1 MQLAERHIIKKSDE
15 RFAKLDDICF
25 RSKNL
30 YNATLYTIRQHFFTT
45 QQHLYHRQVI
55 KDFTKNNQ
63 ADYLALPR
71 KVSQTTME
79 MVGRNFKSFFGA
91 LKAKKTGK
99 NDRPV
104 ELPKYLHKT
113 KGRYIATYT
122 NQAISME
129 WLKKGYI
136 KLSGEDVLIK
146 TQRGGD
152 VKRVYVGKDKQGKDK
167 YEYKSEVQQVRVVP
181 KGNHYV
187 VEIIY
192 NVEEVK
198 ELPDNHRYCS
208 IDIGVN
214 NLAAVASNVLSPFL
228 VNGRPLKSVNHYY
241 NEQLAKRKSQLETRY
256 DDRKSS
262 NSIKRLTFKRNQ
274 KVDDYLH
281 KSSRYIIN
289 QLVSNHINTLIIG
302 KNKEWKQEVNIGKI
316 NNQNFTQ
323 IPHARFINMLTYKAQ
338 LHGIR
343 VIVQD
348 ESYTSKC
355 SFLDDEPIKKHET
368 YAGKRIKRGLFRS
381 AKNVLVNADINGALN
396 ILRKAV
402 PDVTFTD
409 RIKVCSTPILIN
421 IPQNSGVFISIKD
434 IESSTYAP

>member
-1 MQLAERHIIKKSDE
+1 MQLVERHIIKRSDD
-15 RFAKLDDICF
+15 RFAKLDNLCF

-30 YNATLYTIRQHFFTT
+30 YNATLYAIRQHYFETKE
-45 QQHLYHRQVI
+45 HLLWTKVT
-55 KDFTKNNQ
+55 KDFQDRNQ
-63 ADYLALPR
+63 ADYIALPR
-71 KVSQTTME
+71 KVSVYIMRL
-79 MVGRNFKSFFGA
+79 VGQNFQSFFGA
-91 LKAKKTGK
+91 LKSKKAGT

-104 ELPKYLHKT
+104 KIPGYLNKT
-113 KGRYIATYT
+113 DGRYVATYT

-129 WLKKGYI
+129 WLKKGFI
-136 KLSGEDVLIK
+136 KLSGENVFIK
-146 TQRGGD
+146 TRRGAD
-152 VKRVYVGKDKQGKDK
+152 LKRVCVGKDKQGKDK

-187 VEIIY
+187 VEVIY
-192 NVEEVK
+192 NVEDVEV
-198 ELPDNHRYCS
+198 LPDNGRYCS

-228 VNGRPLKSVNHYY
+228 INGRPIKSVNHYY

-256 DDRKSS
+256 GRKSS
-262 NSIKRLTFKRNQ
+262 NSIQRLTFKRNQ

-289 QLVSNHINTLIIG
+289 QLVSNHIHTLVIG
-302 KNKEWKQEVNIGKI
+302 HNPEWKQEVNIGKV

-323 IPHARFINMLTYKAQ
+323 IPHTQFIEMLKYKAQ
-338 LHGIR
+338 LQGIR
-343 VIVQD
+343 VIVQP
-348 ESYTSKC
+348 ESYTSKY
-355 SFLDDEPIKKHET
+355 SFLDNETIEHHET
-368 YAGKRIKRGLFRS
+368 YAGKRIKRGLYRS
-381 AKNVLVNADINGALN
+381 ADNTLVNADINDALN

-421 IPQNSGVFISIKD
+421 IPKNSGVLISIKD
-434 IESSTYAP
+434 IHSSAYTQ